1 MPPLPLAMLLL
12 SAPYAPLFARRVWRH
27 ALVLLAGALLAPGRR
42 TVTAALRVMGLAQD
56 RRFGRY

>member
-1 MPPLPLAMLLL
+1 MPTLPPGMLRLLAPF
-12 SAPYAPLFARRVWRH
+12 APPFARRVWRH